1 MSNETATVV
10 KEEEVVKEEADMLPV
25 YDVLV
30 ERSNNE
36 IIGAE
41 VFAHEVPVLKALHG
55 EEHVYFKGYEIGTD
69 IDDVEP
75 SYEVSTETNAALV
88 LRSLHAKYNQN
99 GQPEVVSR
107 VYRDADELS
116 AKMGLK
122 KSKGR
127 AKAVPA
133 SENID
138 NRKTAKAPAKAK

>member
-1 MSNETATVV
+1 MTNETATVA
-10 KEEEVVKEEADMLPV
+10 KEEVAKEEADMLPV

-41 VFAHEVPVLKALHG
+41 VFAHEIPVLKALHG
-55 EEHVYFKGYEIGTD
+55 EDHVYFKGYEVGTD

-75 SYEVSTETNAALV
+75 VYEAATETNAAIV
-88 LRSLHAKYNQN
+88 LRSLQSKYNQN

-138 NRKTAKAPAKAK
+138 NRKTAKVPAKAK

>member
-1 MSNETATVV
+1 MTNETATVV
-10 KEEEVVKEEADMLPV
+10 KEEVAKEEADMLPV

-41 VFAHEVPVLKALHG
+41 VFAHEIPVLKALHG
-55 EEHVYFKGYEIGTD
+55 EEHVYFKGYEVGTD
-69 IDDVEP
+69 IEDVEP
-75 SYEVSTETNAALV
+75 AYEVSTETNAALV

-138 NRKTAKAPAKAK
+138 GRKAAKKK